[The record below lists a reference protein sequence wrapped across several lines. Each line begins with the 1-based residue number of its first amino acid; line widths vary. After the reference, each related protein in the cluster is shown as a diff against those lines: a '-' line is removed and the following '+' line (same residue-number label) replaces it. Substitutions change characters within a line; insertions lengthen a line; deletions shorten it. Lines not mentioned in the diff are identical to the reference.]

1 MQNPSSLY
9 HFETDGTGA
18 VHQPG
23 VLLVLL
29 GAFIDAGNI
38 QRTLGSHLLET
49 GEPQI
54 VASFD
59 VDQLLDY
66 RGRRPMMVF
75 DADRWVSYDDPAILL
90 HRLTDRD
97 GQTYYVLTGPSC
109 EEMMRASIGACIG
122 VPCSSS
128 RTITVASGAMERR
141 SLRSL

>member
-66 RGRRPMMVF
+66 RGRRPMMVS
-75 DADRWVSYDDPAILL
+75 AGWRGCRAVSTSPHHSGRRARRWK
-90 HRLTDRD
+90 T
-97 GQTYYVLTGPSC
+97 
-109 EEMMRASIGACIG
+109 
-122 VPCSSS
+122 
-128 RTITVASGAMERR
+128 
-141 SLRSL
+141 